1 MKPTKETTI
10 AINTIATLAV
20 ATFVVMGATFILF
33 YYLDSATGIKDA
45 WSTIAGFFG
54 GFATLTAAYIASRL
68 FNDWKEQH
76 NLQIIALEAKNAFHL
91 FHKQADQIF
100 EFISTI
106 EDIEKNESEVKLSER
121 SIAIDFQ
128 NTILEAYNI
137 DKVTM
142 GSFWYL
148 TKGRKIYDLSIEYYI
163 EIKKIDKIL
172 ANKANENFSNT
183 RFLNKQS
190 ASEFLKL
197 LSPLEGKNNAI
208 LDELKN
214 YIFLK

>member
-20 ATFVVMGATFILF
+20 ATFVVMGSTFILF

-45 WSTIAGFFG
+45 WSTIASFFG

-100 EFISTI
+100 EFISII
-106 EDIEKNESEVKLSER
+106 EDIEKNESEAKLSER

-148 TKGRKIYDLSIEYYI
+148 TKGRKIYDLSIEYYK
-163 EIKKIDKIL
+163 EIKKIDLIL

-197 LSPLEGKNNAI
+197 LRPLEGKNNAI